1 MRSKFL
7 KLSVIFV
14 LMLSF
19 VAIGCDAETCNSLKA
34 QLNNLVG
41 DIERIA
47 EERRKVDEEGKDMGR
62 AMELFQQEQNLRS
75 RFAQTAADYI
85 AKGCEEKT
93 GEVPTLPPM
102 MPVTE
107 TAFE

>member
-1 MRSKFL
+1 
-7 KLSVIFV
+7 
-14 LMLSF
+14 
-19 VAIGCDAETCNSLKA
+19 
-34 QLNNLVG
+34 
-41 DIERIA
+41 
-47 EERRKVDEEGKDMGR
+47 
-62 AMELFQQEQNLRS
+62 MELFQQEQNLRNT
-75 RFAQTAADYI
+75 FAQTAADYI

>member
-1 MRSKFL
+1 MRSRLL
-7 KLSVIFV
+7 KLSVIGV

-19 VAIGCDAETCNSLKA
+19 AVVGCGEETCKAFKARLDSLA
-34 QLNNLVG
+34 I
-41 DIERIA
+41 DIAKIA
-47 EERRKVDEEGKDMGR
+47 DERRKVDAGGKDMGK
-62 AMELFQQEQNLRS
+62 ALELHQQEINARNQ
-75 RFAQTAADYI
+75 FAETAEQYI

-107 TAFE
+107 TAFD